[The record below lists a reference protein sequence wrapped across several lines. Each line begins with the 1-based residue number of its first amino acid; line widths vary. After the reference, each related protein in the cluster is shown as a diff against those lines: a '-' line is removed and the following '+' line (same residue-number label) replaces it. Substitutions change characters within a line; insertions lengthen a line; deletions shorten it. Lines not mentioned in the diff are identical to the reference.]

1 MNAAR
6 PRGGGPLI
14 FLARIF
20 SWRGAASFLCTLLLT
35 GVFASEGRAQALV
48 AGMSVRPIQP
58 LRFPLEFPESGSPT
72 ATFGGRTG
80 TYEVR
85 LTSRPTGPV
94 TVTTG
99 VASTGVVTVEPR
111 TLSFSNMSA
120 DSNAWNKWQSVT
132 VRGVDDAIDDDS
144 SRMTTITHEARGGG
158 YNGITASPVTVRT
171 TDDDTKG
178 GTLSTDTLTVKEIGT
193 GTYTARLNSQPTGN
207 VMITPS
213 ISATDAGV
221 AAVTVPDGTNGMS
234 QTALIFT
241 PTNWMIPQTVTVTG
255 KRVSSGTEDTIRITH
270 SASGGG
276 YAGVTLGPVTVTIA
290 GAGSTVSPTTLMIDE
305 GSTASYTLT
314 LERTPDTNRLVR
326 VLATSP
332 DRARVLLSASGSSPS
347 DSVTLTFSPGDTE
360 KVVTV
365 HGVDNNE
372 DNPDRT
378 VTITHAVTPTDDYH
392 GPTPADVNVTVRDNE
407 RRIVLSKNGVILPNN
422 IQLAVDGTRVQT
434 YNVRLDTPPPAG
446 ETVTITINQPGDL
459 RVHPRELTFTDSN
472 WSDNQGVTV
481 TRTTNTSS
489 TRLALLHSA
498 SGGGYDNIQR
508 GLNLF
513 RTRSSTQDMGNQ
525 GNLCVRKTRPRT
537 LRYNLCFEP
546 YDITLLSGSIRR
558 GGLEFTPD
566 NWWIEQ
572 TVYVDQAYTSVR
584 IDNITDT
591 IPNRASGANYGDLGI
606 NANVQ
611 VTFTENDLA
620 RVGLSK
626 QRPTDGAGFLN
637 LVQRPTGQT
646 GDILGVEALD
656 VPLDISFDV
665 TEGDTVTYFAGL
677 ASRPAN
683 SVTIT
688 PDRSS
693 LTLGTVTPD
702 SVVFTRGRD
711 NWKGKEPPRMFTVTI
726 PDDDVDQGPD
736 RTVVIH
742 HRTTSGD
749 SNFNNLPRESV
760 GSVTLRVADNDTAGV
775 TLTPVTP
782 STLTEGGGDATYTR

>member
-1 MNAAR
+1 
-6 PRGGGPLI
+6 
-14 FLARIF
+14 
-20 SWRGAASFLCTLLLT
+20 
-35 GVFASEGRAQALV
+35 
-48 AGMSVRPIQP
+48 
-58 LRFPLEFPESGSPT
+58 
-72 ATFGGRTG
+72 
-80 TYEVR
+80 
-85 LTSRPTGPV
+85 
-94 TVTTG
+94 
-99 VASTGVVTVEPR
+99 
-111 TLSFSNMSA
+111 MSA

-305 GSTASYTLT
+305 GSTANYTLT

-392 GPTPADVNVTVRDNE
+392 G
-407 RRIVLSKNGVILPNN
+407 
-422 IQLAVDGTRVQT
+422 
-434 YNVRLDTPPPAG
+434 
-446 ETVTITINQPGDL
+446 
-459 RVHPRELTFTDSN
+459 
-472 WSDNQGVTV
+472 
-481 TRTTNTSS
+481 
-489 TRLALLHSA
+489 RLALLHSA

-513 RTRSSTQDMGNQ
+513 RTRSSTQDAPGLVLSTTNLTIPESPFINATGRGSYKVRLASRPTGPVVVEIGTLRRGITGMGNQ

-693 LTLGTVTPD
+693 LD
-702 SVVFTRGRD
+702 
-711 NWKGKEPPRMFTVTI
+711 
-726 PDDDVDQGPD
+726 
-736 RTVVIH
+736 
-742 HRTTSGD
+742 
-749 SNFNNLPRESV
+749 
-760 GSVTLRVADNDTAGV
+760 A
-775 TLTPVTP
+775 
-782 STLTEGGGDATYTR
+782 EGG